1 MRSAASFV
9 VVIGL
14 LGSCA
19 ALRPP
24 VSHER
29 CARARLARQWQAA
42 TPDAFVG
49 CYVDD
54 AGALLGTLV
63 LSDIEDEASYDDEP
77 RRFRVWIREV
87 TPRHGSRA
95 DADDDGARW
104 ELLEPALIRLRFPAP
119 PGRPQDRPLEAVDAC
134 LEDDRGAPP
143 PLYRLSGP
151 IAAVTAQAPFVGPS
165 SPVRLRRVPCTSI
178 Q

>member
-1 MRSAASFV
+1 MRSAASIV

-19 ALRPP
+19 ALRPM

-77 RRFRVWIREV
+77 RRFRVWIREAGGRTEV
-87 TPRHGSRA
+87 
-95 DADDDGARW
+95 DDGARW

-143 PLYRLSGP
+143 PFYRLSGP